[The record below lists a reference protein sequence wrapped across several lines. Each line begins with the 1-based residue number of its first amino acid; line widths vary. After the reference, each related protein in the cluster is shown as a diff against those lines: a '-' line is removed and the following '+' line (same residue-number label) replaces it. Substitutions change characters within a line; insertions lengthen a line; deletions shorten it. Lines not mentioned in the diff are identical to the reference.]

1 MLRIILVIGVFAALQ
16 LANPVSAR
24 ASEGPWC
31 ALRNF
36 GSDLSEDCQFRT
48 FEECRL
54 TVVAGFRGFCNPNP
68 RWQGEMVKS
77 RPHRK
82 N

>member
-1 MLRIILVIGVFAALQ
+1 MMRIVLVTSVFAAI
-16 LANPVSAR
+16 AWATPSPVH

-48 FEECRL
+48 FEECRV

-68 RWQGEMVKS
+68 RWQTQVE
-77 RPHRK
+77 PRK
-82 N
+82 PRKG

>member
-1 MLRIILVIGVFAALQ
+1 MLRIVLATCVFAAI
-16 LANPVSAR
+16 ASVSPGQVR

-48 FEECRL
+48 FEECRA

-68 RWQGEMVKS
+68 RWPAEVE
-77 RPHRK
+77 PRK
-82 N
+82 ARKG

>member
-1 MLRIILVIGVFAALQ
+1 MLRIVLATVALAIVTLAGPELV
-16 LANPVSAR
+16 R

-48 FEECRL
+48 FEECRV
-54 TVVAGFRGFCNPNP
+54 TVVAGFRGFCNP
-68 RWQGEMVKS
+68 KS
-77 RPHRK
+77 ALAGRG
-82 N
+82 

>member
-1 MLRIILVIGVFAALQ
+1 MLRIVLLTFVLAAIVSVCSS
-16 LANPVSAR
+16 PVH

-48 FEECRL
+48 FEECRV

-68 RWQGEMVKS
+68 RWPAEVE
-77 RPHRK
+77 PRK
-82 N
+82 PRKG

>member
-1 MLRIILVIGVFAALQ
+1 MMRVVLLVAAFAAIQ
-16 LANPVSAR
+16 LASSGPVQ

-48 FEECRL
+48 FEECRA

-68 RWQGEMVKS
+68 RWPAEVES
-77 RPHRK
+77 RKPRK
-82 N
+82 G

>member
-1 MLRIILVIGVFAALQ
+1 MLRIVLLTSVFAAI
-16 LANPVSAR
+16 ASVTPGSVR

-48 FEECRL
+48 FEECRV

-68 RWQGEMVKS
+68 RWPAAVEPRKS
-77 RPHRK
+77 RK
-82 N
+82 G

>member
-1 MLRIILVIGVFAALQ
+1 MLRIVLLTFVLAAIVSVSSS
-16 LANPVSAR
+16 PVHA
-24 ASEGPWC
+24 EGPWC

-48 FEECRL
+48 FEECRV

-68 RWQGEMVKS
+68 RWPAEVE
-77 RPHRK
+77 PRK
-82 N
+82 PRKG

>member
-1 MLRIILVIGVFAALQ
+1 MLRIVLATVALAIVT
-16 LANPVSAR
+16 LASPGSVR

-48 FEECRL
+48 FEECRV

-68 RWQGEMVKS
+68 RWQAEVEPRK
-77 RPHRK
+77 HRK
-82 N
+82 G